1 MEETV
6 DVVAAESGA
15 GAAGMGQVIGINEVF
30 ASQNP
35 LAELRKALSA
45 GYITDTGAMV
55 DGGSLR
61 IQSLEPTLKNLT
73 FNEMS
78 TTLANDLLSS
88 KKKAESTVEEYS
100 TIDGISEAFTYQEGG
115 LPSQEDDMYSRKFE
129 LVKYIGAVGMVTN
142 VITSVRTLVG
152 AREAEIKRKTLAI
165 KKKLNIVGY
174 YGNAALVATEF
185 NGLATAVQNANL
197 SDNVIDLKGNAP
209 TLENFNSAV
218 NVIEN
223 IAGYAAN
230 LRLYISPNARNYYKA
245 QLLKDKRYLVG
256 GDHSAEVEG
265 IKANK
270 VVYDGGEFPMRK
282 DMFLNPVKCPRRDRT
297 NSTFIA
303 TGSTPP
309 AVPTITA
316 GAGSTEVVANA
327 ASTLP
332 AATYDYAVVAVNQYG
347 QKSTPATANGS
358 GMVVAS
364 AHAVN
369 IKCADGGSISGQ
381 QATCFELYR
390 RVNGG
395 ADTDFRYMATFAPSA
410 GVAYSDAGQ
419 DIPDTSDMFL
429 IEWDTEQVLAYHQ
442 LLDMALFPL
451 ANVVDAQRWLQR
463 LYGTLIVYNPKKVI
477 HFKNVGSN
485 LS

>member
-6 DVVAAESGA
+6 VDVSAETGA

-100 TIDGISEAFTYQEGG
+100 TIDAISEAFTYSEGG
-115 LPSQEDDMYSRKFE
+115 LPAQEDDSYSRKFE

-142 VITSVRTLVG
+142 VITSVKTLVG
-152 AREAEIKRKTLAI
+152 ARESEIKRKTLAI
-165 KKKLNIVGY
+165 KVKLNKLGY
-174 YGNAALVATEF
+174 FGNAAMVSTEF
-185 NGLATAVQNANL
+185 NGMATAVKNANL

-218 NVIEN
+218 NVLEN
-223 IAGYAAN
+223 ISGYVAN
-230 LRLYISPNARNYYKA
+230 LRLYISPNARNFYKA

-282 DMFLNPVKCPRRDRT
+282 DMFLNPVKHPRRNRA
-297 NSTFIA
+297 NNAFIA
-303 TGSTPP
+303 TGDKGPV
-309 AVPTITA
+309 VPSITT
-316 GAGSTEVVANA
+316 GGGNTEVVVDA

-332 AATYDYAVVAVNQYG
+332 AATYDYAVVAVNQFG
-347 QKSTPATANGS
+347 QKSTPATTNAASMAVSAGHS
-358 GMVVAS
+358 VAFKI
-364 AHAVN
+364 V
-369 IKCADGGSISGQ
+369 DGGSVSGQ
-381 QATCFELYR
+381 EATCYELFR
-390 RVNGG
+390 RVTGG
-395 ADTDFRYMATFAPSA
+395 ADTDFRYMATFAA
-410 GVAYSDAGQ
+410 GSGIIYTDNGS

-429 IEWDTEQVLAYHQ
+429 VEWDTEQVLAYHQ

-463 LYGTLIVYNPKKVI
+463 LYGTLIVYNPKKII
-477 HFKNVGSN
+477 HFVNVGSK
-485 LS
+485 LV